1 MYNLRIERVQI
12 EVVKE
17 MEAPDFAFQLFPFR
31 LDPRNFCVGLIFT
44 VLHAAACFVAVSV
57 GGCGI

>member
-44 VLHAAACFVAVSV
+44 VLHVL
-57 GGCGI
+57 